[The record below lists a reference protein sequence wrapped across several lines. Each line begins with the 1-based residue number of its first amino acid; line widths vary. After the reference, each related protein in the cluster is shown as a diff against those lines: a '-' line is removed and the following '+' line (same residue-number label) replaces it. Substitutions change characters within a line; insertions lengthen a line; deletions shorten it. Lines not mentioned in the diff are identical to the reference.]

1 MGGGNLM
8 TQTFPNTRQIAR
20 EGQRLLEA
28 IQTEFD
34 QRDYGQFVA
43 IDVDSGDYFLG
54 ETGIE
59 ATRKAQAKYPGKVFY
74 LGRIGCR
81 TAYTFKG
88 RR

>member
-1 MGGGNLM
+1 M
-8 TQTFPNTRQIAR
+8 TQTLPDTRQIAR
-20 EGQRLLEA
+20 EGKRLLES
-28 IQTEFD
+28 IQGHFGE
-34 QRDYGQFVA
+34 QDYGRFVA

-54 ETGIE
+54 ETAIE